1 MDEPS
6 TMIGAAGPYA
16 WRAFGSGPAL
26 LLLNGFAATSADW
39 DPAFLAALGRTHTV
53 LSPDHRGMGASALGA
68 EPLTVAA
75 MAADAIGLLDH
86 LGVERVAVAGW
97 SMGGFVAQAVA
108 AAAPE
113 RVEALVLL
121 ATDLGPLAVRGDPEV
136 WAELTD
142 RSGSARDQASRL
154 LRRLFPPELAA
165 QVDRDFGEIV
175 AAARA
180 AMDPAAL
187 DAQEAAVARWHAEGA
202 PVPVGVRLLAV
213 AGEEDE
219 VVPAAN
225 VALLADRPLAWSA
238 RFPGAG
244 HALMAQVPEPL
255 ADLIDRF
262 LRVSQ

>member
-1 MDEPS
+1 M
-6 TMIGAAGPYA
+6 TGAAGPYA
-16 WRAFGSGPAL
+16 WRAFGSGPPL
-26 LLLNGFAATSADW
+26 LLLNGFAATGADW
-39 DPAFLAALGRTHTV
+39 DPVFLAALGRTHTV
-53 LSPDHRGMGASALGA
+53 LSPDHRGMGGSAAGA

-75 MAADAIGLLDH
+75 MAADALGLLDH
-86 LGVERVAVAGW
+86 LGIERAVVVGW

-108 AAAPE
+108 AAAPD

-121 ATDLGPLAVRGDPEV
+121 ATDLGPVAVRGDALV

-142 RSGSARDQASRL
+142 RSGSPREQASRL

-175 AAARA
+175 ATARA

-187 DAQEAAVARWHAEGA
+187 AAQEAAVERWHAEGA
-202 PVPVGVRLLAV
+202 PVPLGVRVLAV

-238 RFPGAG
+238 RFPGVG
-244 HALMAQVPEPL
+244 HALMAQVPEEL
-255 ADLIDRF
+255 ADLVGRF
-262 LRVSQ
+262 LRAG